1 MGLLSS
7 LFLVKLVAIATD
19 RLSEGGCMVL
29 GLADVFDVPLLLVG
43 NPYIY

>member
-7 LFLVKLVAIATD
+7 LFLLKLVAIATD
-19 RLSEGGCMVL
+19 RLREGGCM

>member
-7 LFLVKLVAIATD
+7 LFLVKLVAIVTD
-19 RLSEGGCMVL
+19 RLSEGGCMDL